1 MKKPIK
7 IQKVPKVERIRK
19 GMGNSLLNSL
29 MSPTSLHTTP
39 IERLEIIS
47 ESRNL
52 LLIEMDRLKL
62 PFISPSSPS
71 SRTPMVITF
80 FIWQFSRDGGDNGL
94 FITQVPKVLY
104 RFNVSWLNNFGD
116 FNEFWL
122 VGLFH
127 WVFKRFNRYWNLQ
140 KGKFC
145 VSLFVMDINLS
156 AIV

>member
-19 GMGNSLLNSL
+19 GMGNSLINSL

-62 PFISPSSPS
+62 PHRVHPPERPWLLRFLYDNFPGMEETMVYLLHKSPKFY
-71 SRTPMVITF
+71 T
-80 FIWQFSRDGGDNGL
+80 
-94 FITQVPKVLY
+94 VL
-104 RFNVSWLNNFGD
+104 
-116 FNEFWL
+116 
-122 VGLFH
+122 
-127 WVFKRFNRYWNLQ
+127 
-140 KGKFC
+140 
-145 VSLFVMDINLS
+145 M
-156 AIV
+156 